1 MGINSKD
8 PTLPHGNY
16 EFWEWQL
23 ENCDSRFPAFQF
35 SVAAFAD
42 WVSKTDRRITVV
54 ASFTLQYSRTL
65 FSPWL
70 DPISSLAPHR
80 LRQNS
85 AAGANMRTHLF
96 EKRIRAYIK

>member
-1 MGINSKD
+1 MA
-8 PTLPHGNY
+8 T
-16 EFWEWQL
+16 
-23 ENCDSRFPAFQF
+23 
-35 SVAAFAD
+35 FAG
-42 WVSKTDRRITVV
+42 WVNKADHRITVV

-96 EKRIRAYIK
+96 EKRISAYIK